1 MLPNWNKRSSY
12 KKLLARV
19 ATVVVDEAHV
29 YEGAFG
35 AHVAMV
41 LARLKRVCRV
51 ASSQYNTTSTGSAT
65 FIDPLFIA
73 CSATMMHPEQHFRLL
88 CPIGKD
94 EKVCVLTSKDDGSPC
109 SPKHFF
115 VFNPPILD
123 VSECK

>member
-1 MLPNWNKRSSY
+1 M
-12 KKLLARV
+12 
-19 ATVVVDEAHV
+19 VVDEAHV

-65 FIDPLFIA
+65 FI
-73 CSATMMHPEQHFRLL
+73 
-88 CPIGKD
+88 G
-94 EKVCVLTSKDDGSPC
+94 
-109 SPKHFF
+109 PKHFF

-123 VSECK
+123 VSECDSNCFILALGSA